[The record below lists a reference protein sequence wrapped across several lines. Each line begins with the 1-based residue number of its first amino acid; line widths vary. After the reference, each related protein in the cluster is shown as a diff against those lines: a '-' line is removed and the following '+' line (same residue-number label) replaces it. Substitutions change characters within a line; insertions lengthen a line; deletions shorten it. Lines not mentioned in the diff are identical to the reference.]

1 MSVIK
6 IYTKRICSAAFIIIL
21 LVQSCL
27 AVDPRNVLASV
38 IYQLQTGT
46 LMQNWYGPNQWQA
59 MYQQTNGSGI
69 YPQLRMLGPVQQ
81 VTLLESQGFPQGN
94 VFKLRANHQAGTS
107 DWVLGIG
114 NFSNQIDYAFFNIG
128 NTGNPL
134 PPLPNPTPTP
144 TDKPPTPSTPDADS
158 CQLYPDLC

>member
-46 LMQNWYGPNQWQA
+46 LMQNWYGPNLWQV

-114 NFSNQIDYAFFNIG
+114 NF
-128 NTGNPL
+128 
-134 PPLPNPTPTP
+134 
-144 TDKPPTPSTPDADS
+144 
-158 CQLYPDLC
+158 